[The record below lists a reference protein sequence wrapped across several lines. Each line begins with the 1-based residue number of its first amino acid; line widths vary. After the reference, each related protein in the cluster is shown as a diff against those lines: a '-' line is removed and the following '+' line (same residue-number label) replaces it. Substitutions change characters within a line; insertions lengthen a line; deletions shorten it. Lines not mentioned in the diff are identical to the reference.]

1 MILFFEVHIM
11 SILRIKVKNGD
22 YTILFRIESSL
33 SRNVKN
39 NKKNNKKKNKSK

>member
-1 MILFFEVHIM
+1 M

-33 SRNVKN
+33 SRNVK
-39 NKKNNKKKNKSK
+39 KKKKKSK